1 MKRLT
6 TFMGCIAVALMF
18 SGCLP
23 KVLEEK
29 LNCGVIK
36 NMYENAQENAAKG
49 EINFGIKA
57 YETDAEIQ
65 EALANNLDHYG
76 NHWKK
81 VGCPGSITDD
91 HWRLR

>member
-1 MKRLT
+1 MKRLR
-6 TFMGCIAVALMF
+6 TFMGCIAVAFMF

-36 NMYENAQENAAKG
+36 NMYENAQANAAKG